1 MTDAKKGKLG
11 QTEVTFISFTQDSAG
26 FRIARFIGLKDFEMV
41 DSGGWGLATRYLC
54 SKRAVFS
61 PRLCLIEVAGA
72 RGGA

>member
-1 MTDAKKGKLG
+1 MRRKGNWDRLK
-11 QTEVTFISFTQDSAG
+11 VTFISFTQDSAD

-61 PRLCLIEVAGA
+61 PRLCLFEVAGA
-72 RGGA
+72 GGGA

>member
-1 MTDAKKGKLG
+1 MRRKGNWDRLK
-11 QTEVTFISFTQDSAG
+11 VTFISFTQDSAG

-61 PRLCLIEVAGA
+61 PRLCLFEVAGA
-72 RGGA
+72 GGGA